1 MLSIIKSL
9 MMIAVVAAIAI
20 GSTKAVWSDSGQST
34 GNTFQAGT
42 LDLKLSD
49 DNQTDLDTV
58 TVTWAGSGMLPG
70 GSGAT
75 ATLNLKN
82 VGSPAA
88 DHVHFSVAN
97 NITEEALLAGA
108 GSVDLITKHL
118 QVTSLTYDG
127 INVLNFNLIPD
138 SNANGYLDLADM
150 AAAGS
155 IGMSAGLLTDNPP
168 KLVLNNLDTD
178 HPLVMTVKL
187 NSDSPDENQG
197 DLNTMTVTATLH
209 QADGQ

>member
-1 MLSIIKSL
+1 MLNIIKSL
-9 MMIAVVAAIAI
+9 MLIAVVAAVAV

-49 DNQTDLDTV
+49 DDQSDLDTV
-58 TVTWAGSGMLPG
+58 TMTWTGDDMLPG
-70 GSGAT
+70 GTGVS
-75 ATLNLKN
+75 ATLSLKN

-97 NITEEALLAGA
+97 NITEDESLAGA
-108 GSVDLITKHL
+108 GDSDPITNHM
-118 QVTSLTYDG
+118 QVTFLTYDG
-127 INVLNFNLIPD
+127 TNILNFNLIPD
-138 SNANGYLDLADM
+138 DNGNGYFDLADM
-150 AAAGS
+150 ETAGL
-155 IGMSAGLLTDNPP
+155 IGMSTGLLTDNPP
-168 KLVLNNLDTD
+168 KLVLNDLGTD

-197 DLNTMTVTATLH
+197 DLNTLAVTATLH
-209 QADGQ
+209 QANGQ

>member
-1 MLSIIKSL
+1 MLNIIKSL
-9 MMIAVVAAIAI
+9 MMIVIVAAIAV

-49 DNQTDLDTV
+49 DDQTDLDIV
-58 TVTWAGSGMLPG
+58 TLTWSGDDMLPG
-70 GSGAT
+70 GAGAS

-97 NITEEALLAGA
+97 NITEDESLVGA
-108 GSVDLITKHL
+108 DDSDQITNHL
-118 QVTSLTYDG
+118 QVTSLTYDNTN
-127 INVLNFNLIPD
+127 ILNFNLIPD
-138 SNANGYLDLADM
+138 DNGNGYIDLADM
-150 AAAGS
+150 EAAGQ
-155 IGMSAGLLTDNPP
+155 IGMSTGLLTDNPP
-168 KLVLNNLDTD
+168 KLVLDDLNNN
-178 HPLVMTVKL
+178 HPLVMTVAL

>member
-1 MLSIIKSL
+1 MLNIIKSL
-9 MMIAVVAAIAI
+9 MMIAVVAAVAV

-49 DNQTDLDTV
+49 NNDTDLDTV
-58 TVTWAGSGMLPG
+58 TVTWAGAGMLPG
-70 GSGAT
+70 GAGAS

-88 DHVHFSVAN
+88 DHVHFSVVN
-97 NITEEALLAGA
+97 NITEDATLAGA
-108 GSVDLITKHL
+108 GSTDLITKHL
-118 QVTSLTYDG
+118 EVTSLTYDNTN
-127 INVLNFNLIPD
+127 ILNFNLIPD
-138 SNANGYLDLADM
+138 SNANNYFDLADL
-150 AAAGS
+150 AAAGQ
-155 IGMSAGLLTDNPP
+155 IGMSTGLLTDNPP
-168 KLVLNNLDTD
+168 KLVLNNLNSN
-178 HPLVMTVKL
+178 HPLVMTVRL
-187 NSDSPDENQG
+187 NSDSPNENQG

>member
-1 MLSIIKSL
+1 MFNIIKSL
-9 MMIAVVAAIAI
+9 LMITVVAAVAV

-97 NITEEALLAGA
+97 SITEDTSLVGA
-108 GSVDLITKHL
+108 ASVDLITKHL

-127 INVLNFNLIPD
+127 TDIRSFNLIPD
-138 SNANGYLDLADM
+138 SNANNYLDLADM

-155 IGMSAGLLTDNPP
+155 IGMSTGLLTDNPP
-168 KLVLNNLDTD
+168 KLVLNDLDTD
-178 HPLVMTVKL
+178 HPLVMTVRL

>member
-1 MLSIIKSL
+1 MLNIIKSL
-9 MMIAVVAAIAI
+9 MMITVVAAVAI

-49 DNQTDLDTV
+49 DDQTDLDTV
-58 TVTWAGSGMLPG
+58 TVTWAGNGMLPG
-70 GSGAT
+70 GAGVA

-88 DHVHFSVAN
+88 DHVHFSLAN
-97 NITEEALLAGA
+97 NITEDESLAGA
-108 GSVDLITKHL
+108 GDSDPITNYL

-127 INVLNFNLIPD
+127 TDILNFNLIPD
-138 SNANGYLDLADM
+138 DNGNGYIDLADM
-150 AAAGS
+150 EAAGQ
-155 IGMSAGLLTDNPP
+155 IGASTGLLTDDPP
-168 KLVLNNLDTD
+168 KLALDDLNND
-178 HPLVMTVKL
+178 HSLVMTVAL

-197 DLNTMTVTATLH
+197 DLNTMAVTATLH
-209 QADGQ
+209 QTDGQ

>member
-1 MLSIIKSL
+1 MLNIFKSL
-9 MMIAVVAAIAI
+9 MMIAVVAAVAV

-34 GNTFQAGT
+34 GNTFLAGT

-49 DNQTDLDTV
+49 DDEADLDTV
-58 TVTWAGSGMLPG
+58 ALTWAGDDMLPG
-70 GSGAT
+70 GTGAT

-97 NITEEALLAGA
+97 NITEDESLAGA
-108 GSVDLITKHL
+108 DDSDPITNHM

-127 INVLNFNLIPD
+127 TNILNMNLIPD
-138 SNANGYLDLADM
+138 DNGNGYIDLADM
-150 AAAGS
+150 EAAGQ
-155 IGMSAGLLTDNPP
+155 IGMSTGLLTDNPP
-168 KLVLNNLDTD
+168 KLVLDDLETD
-178 HPLVMTVKL
+178 HPLVMTVAL

-197 DLNTMTVTATLH
+197 DLNTLAVTATLH

>member
-1 MLSIIKSL
+1 MLNIIKSL
-9 MMIAVVAAIAI
+9 MMIAIVATIAV

-49 DNQTDLDTV
+49 DDETNLDTV
-58 TVTWAGSGMLPG
+58 ALTWAGDDMLPG
-70 GSGAT
+70 GSGVS

-97 NITEEALLAGA
+97 NITEDESLAGA
-108 GSVDLITKHL
+108 GDSDPITNHM

-127 INVLNFNLIPD
+127 TNILNMNLIPD
-138 SNANGYLDLADM
+138 DNGNGYIDLADM
-150 AAAGS
+150 EAAGQ
-155 IGMSAGLLTDNPP
+155 IGMSTGLLTDNPP
-168 KLVLNNLDTD
+168 KLVLDDLETD
-178 HPLVMTVKL
+178 HPLVMTVAL

-197 DLNTMTVTATLH
+197 DLNTLAVTVTLH

>member
-9 MMIAVVAAIAI
+9 MMIAVAAAVAI

-49 DNQTDLDTV
+49 NNDTDLDSV
-58 TVTWAGSGMLPG
+58 TVTWAGDDMLPG
-70 GSGAT
+70 GAGVS

-97 NITEEALLAGA
+97 SITEDTSLAGA
-108 GSVDLITKHL
+108 DDSDLITGHL

-127 INVLNFNLIPD
+127 TNILNFNLIPD
-138 SNANGYLDLADM
+138 DNANGYLDLADM
-150 AAAGS
+150 EAAGS
-155 IGMSAGLLTDNPP
+155 IGMSTGLLTDNPP
-168 KLVLNNLDTD
+168 KLVLDDLNTD
-178 HPLVMTVKL
+178 HPLVMTVAL

-209 QADGQ
+209 QANGQ